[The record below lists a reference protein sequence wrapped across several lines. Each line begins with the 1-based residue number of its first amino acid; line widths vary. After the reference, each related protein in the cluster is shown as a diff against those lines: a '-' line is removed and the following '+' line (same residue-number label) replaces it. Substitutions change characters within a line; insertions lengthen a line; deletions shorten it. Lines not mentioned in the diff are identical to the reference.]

1 MRYNKHIIL
10 LILIIICCSVIKGQI
25 FFRIEA
31 DFSIKEKSSDGKQS
45 LTMGR
50 VYYDKN
56 IKKLLYKINFP
67 EPGMMIIYDT
77 TIYQI
82 TNNRIVNKTST
93 LNLTD
98 FSVYNLCLNGE
109 LPYYGLKNSPYKLTD
124 IQKDS
129 SMIITTWEIPPVI
142 NPGKGKLILS
152 QVDKKLNG
160 LVSFDP
166 DNNIL
171 SKQFFRDYVNL
182 NGLEFPTQV
191 INYLYLNIDEDIKI
205 TTFKNI
211 IFNNLEDEIY
221 YNYPLSEF

>member
-1 MRYNKHIIL
+1 M
-10 LILIIICCSVIKGQI
+10 
-25 FFRIEA
+25 
-31 DFSIKEKSSDGKQS
+31 
-45 LTMGR
+45 
-50 VYYDKN
+50 
-56 IKKLLYKINFP
+56 
-67 EPGMMIIYDT
+67 
-77 TIYQI
+77 
-82 TNNRIVNKTST
+82 
-93 LNLTD
+93 
-98 FSVYNLCLNGE
+98 
-109 LPYYGLKNSPYKLTD
+109 PYYGLKNSPYKLTD